1 VAPRGRGRLPSRIV
15 DKTVRLVLVDGAGV
29 PLGVLPPFDRPDP
42 WWQEVAAVVAE
53 ARARFGV
60 RVAVL
65 RLLRAELPEPPGGAL
80 TFLAE
85 LDGPPPSGLLPVDT
99 VDMSPHPLRAPYAEP
114 GGPARSLAWAR
125 AALTGAGWS
134 GVTVTQTRTWN
145 LSAIWRLDEGDRGS
159 DEVSRPRRAWL
170 KQVPPFFRHEAA
182 VLRFLGDTVPGA
194 APRLAA
200 AGDEG
205 RILLHDVPGED
216 GWNASPAE
224 REAIAEV
231 HHRIQI
237 ASLGA
242 VDALAAAG
250 VPDRRGPLLGRWVR
264 ARLAG
269 WHPAPGE
276 AVPDVAGLL
285 ADMDARIAAVRSCGL
300 PDTLVHGDLHAG
312 NARLGGGP
320 PVVIDWGDSTV
331 GNPASDILRLADRLD
346 RSDEDALVGPWAAR
360 WRAAVPGCEP
370 ERAMRLWR
378 PVAELYLAAV
388 YAAFVA
394 SIEPSEHPYHAGDVA
409 PCLRRA
415 AEYTR

>member
-1 VAPRGRGRLPSRIV
+1 V
-15 DKTVRLVLVDGAGV
+15 DRTVRLVLVDGAGT
-29 PLGVLPPFDRPDP
+29 PLGALPPFDRPDP

-85 LDGPPPSGLLPVDT
+85 VDGAPPPGLLPVEGLDL
-99 VDMSPHPLRAPYAEP
+99 SPHPLRAPYAET
-114 GGPARSLAWAR
+114 GGPARSVAWAA
-125 AALTGAGWS
+125 AALTGAGWC
-134 GVTVTQTRTWN
+134 GVTATQIRTWN
-145 LSAIWRLDEGDRGS
+145 LSAIWRLDEYPPGEHGF
-159 DEVSRPRRAWL
+159 DELGRPRRAWL

-182 VLRFLGDTVPGA
+182 VLRWLGEAVPGA

-205 RILLHDVPGED
+205 RILLDDMPGED

-224 REAIAEV
+224 RAAIAAV
-231 HHRIQI
+231 HHRIQV

-242 VDALAAAG
+242 VDWLVAAG
-250 VPDRRGPLLGRWVR
+250 VPDRRGPLLGRWIR
-264 ARLAG
+264 DRLAA
-269 WHPAPGE
+269 WRPAPGE

-285 ADMDARIAAVRSCGL
+285 ADMDARIAAVRACGL
-300 PDTLVHGDLHAG
+300 PDSLVHGDLHAG

-320 PVVIDWGDSTV
+320 PVVFDWGDSTV
-331 GNPASDILRLADRLD
+331 GNPAADILRLADRLD
-346 RSDEDALVGPWAAR
+346 RADEAALIGPWAAR
-360 WRAAVPGCEP
+360 WRDVVPGCEP
-370 ERAMRLWR
+370 ERAVRLWR
-378 PVAELYLAAV
+378 PVAELHLAAV
-388 YAAFVA
+388 YAAFLA
-394 SIEPSEHPYHAGDVA
+394 GIEPSEHPYHAGDVA

-415 AEYTR
+415 ATYAR